1 MASGSG
7 NAARSQGPD
16 ILRLNVCLVVLSS
29 LIMMA
34 RLYARC
40 FMTRAFGVDDFL
52 ALLGLALTV
61 AISAIEIVQVQNG
74 SGSTM
79 STLTSAQLKAFFT
92 IKPKVLPVEQMLFF
106 PALCFIRLSILAF
119 IPRLRRDRA
128 FMRWLWGIGAT
139 IVLTTLAALLFFL
152 LECRPIA
159 DLFDRMKPD
168 RHCVNQKAEAH
179 LLWAHSFIGIFID
192 AALFGIPIWIIYKN
206 MRFGSQA
213 IKVILVFCVGLVA
226 IVVGIIRLG
235 FMMTTDFGVD
245 TTYKMGR
252 VAIWVSIELHVGLW
266 CGSFPALQPLIRLV
280 SYQVGLRSHLY
291 STDKT
296 PARGTRTGT
305 RPVASQYIRQPHV
318 ADTDRGSDGASAR
331 AIVTGGGATTESL
344 ELGHV
349 DNKGIQVITD
359 VVVRVEDQVDSR
371 DRSKMETTWDA
382 V

>member
-1 MASGSG
+1 
-7 NAARSQGPD
+7 
-16 ILRLNVCLVVLSS
+16 
-29 LIMMA
+29 
-34 RLYARC
+34 
-40 FMTRAFGVDDFL
+40 
-52 ALLGLALTV
+52 
-61 AISAIEIVQVQNG
+61 
-74 SGSTM
+74 
-79 STLTSAQLKAFFT
+79 
-92 IKPKVLPVEQMLFF
+92 MLFF

-119 IPRLRRDRA
+119 IPRLRRDIDPPIGA
-128 FMRWLWGIGAT
+128 FMRWLWGIGAI
-139 IVLTTLAALLFFL
+139 IVLTTLAPLLFFL

-159 DLFDRMKPD
+159 DLFDRMKQN
-168 RHCVNQKAEAH
+168 RNCVSQKVEAH
-179 LLWAHSFIGIFID
+179 MLWAHSIIGIFID
-192 AALFGIPIWIIYKN
+192 AALFGIPIWVIYKN

-296 PARGTRTGT
+296 TARGTRTGT
-305 RPVASQYIRQPHV
+305 RPGASQYIRQPHV
-318 ADTDRGSDGASAR
+318 ADTDPGSDGASAR
-331 AIVTGGGATTESL
+331 AIVTGGDGTAESV

-349 DNKGIQVITD
+349 DSKGITVMTD
-359 VVVRVEDQVDSR
+359 VVVRIEDQVSSR
-371 DRSKMETTWDA
+371 DRGKMETTWDA

>member
-1 MASGSG
+1 
-7 NAARSQGPD
+7 
-16 ILRLNVCLVVLSS
+16 
-29 LIMMA
+29 
-34 RLYARC
+34 
-40 FMTRAFGVDDFL
+40 
-52 ALLGLALTV
+52 
-61 AISAIEIVQVQNG
+61 
-74 SGSTM
+74 
-79 STLTSAQLKAFFT
+79 
-92 IKPKVLPVEQMLFF
+92 MLFF

-128 FMRWLWGIGAT
+128 FMRWLWGIGAI

-159 DLFDRMKPD
+159 DLFDRMKPN
-168 RHCVNQKAEAH
+168 RHCVSQKSEAH
-179 LLWAHSFIGIFID
+179 LLWAHSFIGILID

-305 RPVASQYIRQPHV
+305 RPGASQYIRQPHV
-318 ADTDRGSDGASAR
+318 ADTDPGSDGASAR
-331 AIVTGGGATTESL
+331 AIVTGGGTTTESL

>member
-7 NAARSQGPD
+7 NDARSQGPD
-16 ILRLNVCLVVLSS
+16 ILRLNICLTVFSS
-29 LIMMA
+29 LIMIA

-40 FMTRAFGVDDFL
+40 FMTRAFGVDDIL
-52 ALLGLALTV
+52 ALVGFALTV
-61 AISAIEIVQVQNG
+61 AITAIEIAQVQNG

-79 STLTSAQLKAFFT
+79 STLTYAQLKAFFT
-92 IKPKVLPVEQMLFF
+92 LLPVEQMLLF

-119 IPRLRRDRA
+119 IPRLRRDHA
-128 FMRWLWGIGAT
+128 FMRWLWGIGA
-139 IVLTTLAALLFFL
+139 IIIMTTLAPLLFFL

-159 DLFDRMKPD
+159 DLFDHMKPD
-168 RHCVNQKAEAH
+168 RHCVSQKVEAH
-179 LLWAHSFIGIFID
+179 MLWAHAFIGIFID
-192 AALFGIPIWIIYKN
+192 AALFGIPIWVIYKN

-296 PARGTRTGT
+296 TARGTRTGT
-305 RPVASQYIRQPHV
+305 RPGASQYIRQPHV
-318 ADTDRGSDGASAR
+318 ADTDPGSDGASAR
-331 AIVTGGGATTESL
+331 AIVTGGDGTAESV
-344 ELGHV
+344 ELRHV
-349 DNKGIQVITD
+349 DSKGITVMTD
-359 VVVRVEDQVDSR
+359 VVVRIEDQVSSR
-371 DRSKMETTWDA
+371 DRGKMETTWDA